1 MEQLYYR
8 NMLTTKNL
16 SYSYGSQKIQFPD
29 IEIEKGAQALVLGNS
44 GKGKTTFLHLLGGLM
59 EIQTGSIH
67 IDGKE
72 IKKLSKREMDRFRGD
87 HIGIVFQSPHFIRSI
102 SMLENLKV
110 ASSLSGTKVDD
121 KFINSLMNQLQVS
134 SLADKLPEQLSQG
147 EKQRFSIARALINKP
162 LLILAD
168 EPTSALDDEN
178 CDKVFEL
185 LSQAAK
191 EQNASL
197 LIVTHDGR
205 LKSLMNHQIVL
216 N

>member
-1 MEQLYYR
+1 
-8 NMLTTKNL
+8 MLTTKNL
-16 SYSYGSQKIQFPD
+16 SYSYGTQKIEFPD
-29 IEIEKGAQALVLGNS
+29 IAIERGSQALVLGNS

-59 EIQTGSIH
+59 KIQSGSIH
-67 IDGKE
+67 INGKDMA
-72 IKKLSKREMDRFRGD
+72 KLSKKEMDQFRGD

-102 SMLENLKV
+102 SMLENLRV
-110 ASSLSGTKVDD
+110 AASLSKTKVEDA
-121 KFINSLMNQLQVS
+121 FINSLMEKLQVTT
-134 SLADKLPEQLSQG
+134 LASKLPEQLSQG

-185 LSQAAK
+185 LSEAAK
-191 EQNASL
+191 AQNASL

>member
-1 MEQLYYR
+1 
-8 NMLTTKNL
+8 MLTTKNL
-16 SYSYGSQKIQFPD
+16 SYTYGSQKIQFPD
-29 IEIEKGAQALVLGNS
+29 ISIERGSQALVLGNS
-44 GKGKTTFLHLLGGLM
+44 GKGKTTFLHLLAGLM
-59 EIQTGSIH
+59 KIQTGSIH

-72 IKKLSKREMDRFRGD
+72 MAKLSKKDMDRFRGD
-87 HIGIVFQSPHFIRSI
+87 HIGIVFQSPHFIRAI

-110 ASSLSGTKVDD
+110 AASLSGTKVDES
-121 KFINSLMNQLQVS
+121 FIKSLMEKLQVS
-134 SLADKLPEQLSQG
+134 PLSNKLPEQLSQG

-162 LLILAD
+162 VLILAD

-178 CDKVFEL
+178 CDKVFAL
-185 LSQAAK
+185 LSEAAK
-191 EQNASL
+191 AQNASL

>member
-1 MEQLYYR
+1 
-8 NMLTTKNL
+8 MLTTKNL
-16 SYSYGSQKIQFPD
+16 SYSYGAQKIEFPD
-29 IEIEKGAQALVLGNS
+29 IALERGSQALVLGNS

-59 EIQTGSIH
+59 KIQSGSIH

-72 IKKLSKREMDRFRGD
+72 MGKLSKKEMDQFRGD

-102 SMLENLKV
+102 SMLQNLKV
-110 ASSLSGTKVDD
+110 AASLSGTKVDQS
-121 KFINSLMNQLQVS
+121 FNNSLMEKLQVT

-185 LSQAAK
+185 LSEAAK
-191 EQNASL
+191 AQNASL

>member
-1 MEQLYYR
+1 
-8 NMLTTKNL
+8 MLTTKNL
-16 SYSYGSQKIQFPD
+16 SYSYGTQKIVFPD
-29 IEIEKGAQALVLGNS
+29 IALERGSQALVLGNS

-59 EIQTGSIH
+59 KIQSGSIH

-72 IKKLSKREMDRFRGD
+72 MGKLSKKEMDQFRGD

-110 ASSLSGTKVDD
+110 AAALSGTKVDES
-121 KFINSLMNQLQVS
+121 FIISLMEKLQVT
-134 SLADKLPEQLSQG
+134 SLAAKLPEQLSQG

-185 LSQAAK
+185 LSEAAK
-191 EQNASL
+191 AQNASL

-205 LKSLMNHQIVL
+205 LKSLMNQQIVL

>member
-1 MEQLYYR
+1 
-8 NMLTTKNL
+8 MLTTKNL
-16 SYSYGSQKIQFPD
+16 SYSYGTQKIEFPD
-29 IEIEKGAQALVLGNS
+29 ISIERGSQALVLGNS

-59 EIQTGSIH
+59 KIQSGSIH
-67 IDGKE
+67 INGKDMA
-72 IKKLSKREMDRFRGD
+72 KLSKKEMDQFRGD

-102 SMLENLKV
+102 SMLENLRV
-110 ASSLSGTKVDD
+110 AASLSKTKVEDA
-121 KFINSLMNQLQVS
+121 FINSLMEKLQVTT
-134 SLADKLPEQLSQG
+134 LASKLPEQLSQG

-185 LSQAAK
+185 LSEAAK
-191 EQNASL
+191 AQNASL